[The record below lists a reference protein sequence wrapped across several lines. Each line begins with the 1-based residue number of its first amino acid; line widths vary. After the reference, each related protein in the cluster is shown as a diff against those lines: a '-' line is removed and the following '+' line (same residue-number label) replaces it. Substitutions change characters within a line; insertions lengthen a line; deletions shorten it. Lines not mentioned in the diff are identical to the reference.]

1 MMTPPSAR
9 RVTARDLF
17 LSADLTDD
25 DARSYLLSRGF
36 RDPVAADAHLQA
48 LATDLPTRDVLG
60 AIAETL
66 VDALSAAADPDGA
79 LVGFTRYLATRTPAR
94 AFLGYLGDDPR
105 AAQILTHLFGASPSL
120 GEILIRNPEYFHWLQ
135 LALTNAPPD
144 RVDHDAELDK
154 LLGTGTDTAT
164 RIDRVKR
171 FRRREYLGVAVRDLL
186 GETDMAGA
194 TRQLSTLADVGVHA
208 MLGLLTEDLRVAM
221 GRDAI
226 PGHFAVIGMGKLGGM
241 ELNYSSDIDLVYVYE
256 PADPDASADHQFFH
270 TLARQLTKALSDHTA
285 ESFLYRVDLRL
296 RPMGRQGDVACTL
309 RQYAHYYDTLGET
322 FERFALIKARPI
334 AGDDALGQAFVDLVR
349 PFVYRKYLDNAA
361 LEEIARY
368 KRRAERPGDGDRN
381 IKVGRGGIREIE
393 LFTQVLQVTY
403 GAEHTSL
410 RSPATLTAL
419 RALKDAG
426 IIDATVHD
434 DLDRAYR
441 FLRMVEHR
449 LQIVHQR
456 QTHTLDASPDALDLN
471 ARRMGFDSR
480 AELESALSAHQDRVH
495 AVYVDL
501 LAPSEEETDDGRR
514 LFRLL
519 GGELSDDE
527 AIKLLGRYGF
537 ADTAEILHLIRTLD
551 QAPSLVQARSTSR
564 NLLANLL
571 AVMLG
576 EVAATAEP
584 SRVVNRLERL
594 VARSGAPGSL
604 YRTLLE
610 TPALRT
616 QLVTLLDS
624 GDLFTQRL
632 SKYPEVFDFLVATA
646 PDIETHRSAWE
657 HELDEIGARDP
668 AARADRVRR
677 LRHIEEVKVLVEWLD
692 SGDLA
697 TLQEKLSG
705 LADAC
710 VARIMTWLRQETE
723 PAGAETEWVVA
734 ALGKL
739 GGSELTVHS
748 DLDLVF
754 VYRGEPGDGAL
765 FSRCETLVKKLYRF
779 LEAPT
784 SEGIAYHLDTRLRP
798 DGTTGALALPVDKF
812 AEYLVERAERWERLA
827 WTRYRVLTGAPA
839 LSEEMNRLVTSFVY
853 RDRDPALPAYA
864 RHIRSRME
872 TELGKERGG
881 DRFDLKVGRGGLAD
895 IDFLL
900 QLLQIHHGAT
910 RTEWRVAGS
919 RRLLAALPES
929 PLLDAHDA
937 ARLRDAHL
945 FLRTLETRLRI
956 ESETGASVLST
967 DPDRLAV
974 LGTRMGLPAPTGD
987 ALRQR
992 YEEVTGDVR
1001 RIFDQGITRLKA
1013 VDKK

>member
-1 MMTPPSAR
+1 MTTPSNPS
-9 RVTARDLF
+9 VTARDLF
-17 LSADLTDD
+17 LSAELTDD
-25 DARSYLLSRGF
+25 DARVYLLSRGF
-36 RDPVAADAHLQA
+36 RDPVAADEHLQA
-48 LATDLPTRDVLG
+48 LATDLPTRHALG
-60 AIAETL
+60 TIADTL
-66 VDALSAAADPDGA
+66 LDALSAAADPDGA
-79 LVGFTRYLATRTPAR
+79 LVGFTRYLVTRTPPR
-94 AFLGYLGDDPR
+94 SFLGYLGDDPR
-105 AAQILTHLFGASPSL
+105 AAQILTQLLGASPSL

-135 LALTNAPPD
+135 LALSHTPPD
-144 RVDHDAELDK
+144 RVDHDAELLK

-171 FRRREYLGVAVRDLL
+171 FRRREYLGVAARDLL
-186 GETDMAGA
+186 GETDMVGA
-194 TRQLSTLADVGVHA
+194 TRQLSTLADVVVHA
-208 MLGLLTEDLRVAM
+208 VLGLLTADLCVAT

-226 PGHFAVIGMGKLGGM
+226 PGRFTVIGMGKLGGM

-256 PADPDASADHQFFH
+256 PADPDAPTDHEFFH

-285 ESFLYRVDLRL
+285 ESYLYRVDLRL
-296 RPMGRQGDVACTL
+296 RPMGRLGDVACTL
-309 RQYAHYYDTLGET
+309 RQYAHYYDTQGET

-334 AGDDALGQAFVDLVR
+334 AGDDALGQAFVDLAR
-349 PFVYRKYLDNAA
+349 PFVYRKYLDHAA

-368 KRRAERPGDGDRN
+368 KRRAERAGDGDRN

-410 RSPATLTAL
+410 RSPTTLTAL
-419 RALKDAG
+419 ASLKNAG
-426 IIDATVHD
+426 IIDASVHD

-456 QTHTLDASPDALDLN
+456 QTHTLDTSPDALDLS

-480 AELESALSAHQDRVH
+480 AELESTLSAHQDQVH
-495 AVYVDL
+495 AVYADL

-527 AIKLLGRYGF
+527 AVELLGRYGF

-551 QAPSLVQARSTSR
+551 QAPSLVQARSTTR

-576 EVAATAEP
+576 EIAAAAEP
-584 SRVVNRLERL
+584 SRVVNRLERI
-594 VARSGAPGSL
+594 VTCSGAPGPL

-610 TPALRT
+610 TPPLRT

-624 GDLFTQRL
+624 GDLFADRL

-646 PDIETHRSAWE
+646 PDIETHRTAWE
-657 HELDEIGARDP
+657 HELDDIEASDP
-668 AARADRVRR
+668 AVRADRVRR
-677 LRHIEEVKVLVEWLD
+677 LRHIEEVKVLVEWL
-692 SGDLA
+692 SGGDLA

-723 PAGAETEWVVA
+723 PDDAETEWVMA

-739 GGSELTVHS
+739 GGGELTVHS

-765 FSRCETLVKKLYRF
+765 FARCETLVKKLYRF

-827 WTRYRVLTGAPA
+827 WTRYRVLTGSPA
-839 LSEEMNRLVTSFVY
+839 LIEEMNRLVAGFVY
-853 RDRDPALPAYA
+853 GDRDPTLPAYA
-864 RHIRSRME
+864 RHIRRRME

-881 DRFDLKVGRGGLAD
+881 HGLDLKVGRGGLAD

-900 QLLQIHHGAT
+900 QLLQIHHGST
-910 RTEWRVAGS
+910 RAEWRVAGS

-929 PLLDAHDA
+929 SLLDAHDA

-967 DPDRLAV
+967 DPDSLAV
-974 LGTRMGLPAPTGD
+974 LGTRMGLPAPTGN

-1001 RIFDQGITRLKA
+1001 RIFEQGIARLQE
-1013 VDKK
+1013 VDEE